1 MLEFDRIGFEKKGE
15 ILRKRKGRIVFEES
29 TVEEGQKE
37 GRNNK
42 LEERRRAEMR
52 TDVCL
57 LCATFSA

>member
-1 MLEFDRIGFEKKGE
+1 MLEFDRIGFEKKGG

-29 TVEEGQKE
+29 VEEGQKE